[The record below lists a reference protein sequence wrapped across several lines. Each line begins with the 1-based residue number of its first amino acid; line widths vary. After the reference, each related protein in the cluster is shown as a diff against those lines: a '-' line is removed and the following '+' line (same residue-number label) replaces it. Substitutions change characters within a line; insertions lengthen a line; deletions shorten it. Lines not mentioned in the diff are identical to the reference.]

1 MSFFLFF
8 CWTQSFTN
16 LTDWLISLGCTG
28 PSLPHTRCLQCDLQ
42 RLLYCG
48 AWLLTVAASLAVEQ
62 PLQGAHTSVVSVHR
76 LRCSVA
82 CGIPQTRDQT
92 CVPCIGRWI
101 LNHCTSRE
109 VPGLNL
115 SKELNLVSE
124 RKYSSAKQGQWWL
137 GDLSRT
143 TLKEFLGWLGRALM
157 VK

>member
-1 MSFFLFF
+1 MISF
-8 CWTQSFTN
+8 
-16 LTDWLISLGCTG
+16 GCTG

-48 AWLLTVAASLAVEQ
+48 AWLLTVAASLAVEH
-62 PLQGAHTSVVSVHR
+62 PLHGAHASVVGVHR
-76 LRCSVA
+76 LHCSVA